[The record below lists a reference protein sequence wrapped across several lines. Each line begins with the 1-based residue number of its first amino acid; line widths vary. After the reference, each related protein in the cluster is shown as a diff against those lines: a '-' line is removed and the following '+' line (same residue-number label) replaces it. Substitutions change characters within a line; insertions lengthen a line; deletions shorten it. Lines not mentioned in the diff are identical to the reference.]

1 MFNIILI
8 INYIDINK
16 INRIIRL
23 FSETCIL
30 AVHRADR
37 ISHCVILQQKAATL
51 MQNAELEPRF
61 QGSAQQL
68 FTVGVA
74 VVWGGGF
81 RACAQLRARTATYR
95 VLVLAARISTRV
107 QSMKMFLRL
116 IILWNRRKNIPIAVK
131 HCLGCCLSNQ
141 YLCNAKG
148 SNVPGYEKYHIA
160 AMGHRRGDLLLTT
173 YVG

>member
-68 FTVGVA
+68 FTVGVV

-81 RACAQLRARTATYR
+81 EP
-95 VLVLAARISTRV
+95 VHNSEHGV
-107 QSMKMFLRL
+107 QPTVCWS
-116 IILWNRRKNIPIAVK
+116 
-131 HCLGCCLSNQ
+131 
-141 YLCNAKG
+141 
-148 SNVPGYEKYHIA
+148 
-160 AMGHRRGDLLLTT
+160 
-173 YVG
+173 